1 MTLRATLFP
10 NTGLKQDTDII
21 DFNKTHFR
29 AARVS
34 PVSLKRESRDFIIDA
49 HDVHGGEIPSKS
61 KDLEQNY
68 MTSKV
73 SLAATA
79 AERVQGDN
87 KPVGILS
94 PVRQMGGEGTPVKG
108 KPLSADTMDNPQMAV
123 NNNPKDGGADDSVKG
138 VVPGVLG
145 TASIELSSE
154 GKWRNI
160 RKTPANPHT
169 QANCLRQILLLQLD
183 LIEQQQQQL
192 QSKDKEIDELKA
204 DKETLLARIE
214 RMERRLQLT
223 RKDVPRDKR
232 LFQPLEPWTPDK
244 EDMWDLDVEESPQ
257 PNPATP
263 LPFSRGGKGQKRK
276 SCFGDP
282 KVQKSRGKSAKLSP
296 QKPELQPGSPNQREL
311 RSKETP
317 ESAVPMRSG
326 AERDIMLPC
335 KEEPE
340 LNCQMED
347 LPFMSTTEMY
357 LCCWNQ
363 PPLSPLRETS
373 PKKEEEVAI
382 PSWRENHIEPLEDE
396 DSCNPAEPLDDSVF
410 LKRHMKL
417 ELDEKRRK
425 RWDIQRIREQRM
437 FQRLQQRMNRKKV
450 VTETEPELSS
460 FYPDTEDVETI
471 VITPF
476 LPVVAF
482 GRPLPKMSQSNFE
495 LPWLDDRSRCRI
507 EVPKKH
513 TPHRTCRK

>member
-1 MTLRATLFP
+1 MTLRATLFS
-10 NTGLKQDTDII
+10 NTGFKQDPDTAEFD
-21 DFNKTHFR
+21 KTQLG
-29 AARVS
+29 ATTVS
-34 PVSLKRESRDFIIDA
+34 PISLKRESCGFVIDVKNVRGA
-49 HDVHGGEIPSKS
+49 EIPNKS
-61 KDLEQNY
+61 KDVNRNY

-73 SLAATA
+73 SLAATV
-79 AERVQGDN
+79 AELVKGNN
-87 KPVGILS
+87 KTVGILS
-94 PVRQMGGEGTPVKG
+94 PVRLMGGEGTPVKG

-123 NNNPKDGGADDSVKG
+123 NNNSKDGGADDSVKG

-223 RKDVPRDKR
+223 KKDPPRDKR

-244 EDMWDLDVEESPQ
+244 EDMWDLDVEDNPQ

-296 QKPELQPGSPNQREL
+296 QKPDIQPGSPNQREL

-317 ESAVPMRSG
+317 EKTVPMRSG
-326 AERDIMLPC
+326 AERDLMLPC

-340 LNCQMED
+340 LGCQIED

-382 PSWRENHIEPLEDE
+382 PSWRENPIEPLNEDP
-396 DSCNPAEPLDDSVF
+396 SFNPSEPLDDGVF
-410 LKRHMKL
+410 LKRHLKL

-450 VTETEPELSS
+450 VPETEPELSS

-482 GRPLPKMSQSNFE
+482 GRPLPKLSQQNFE

>member
-1 MTLRATLFP
+1 
-10 NTGLKQDTDII
+10 
-21 DFNKTHFR
+21 
-29 AARVS
+29 
-34 PVSLKRESRDFIIDA
+34 
-49 HDVHGGEIPSKS
+49 
-61 KDLEQNY
+61 

-73 SLAATA
+73 PLAATVA
-79 AERVQGDN
+79 DLVQGDS
-87 KPVGILS
+87 KTVGILS

-123 NNNPKDGGADDSVKG
+123 NNNPKDAGADDSVKG

-223 RKDVPRDKR
+223 RKDPPRDKR

-244 EDMWDLDVEESPQ
+244 EDMWDLDAEESPQ
-257 PNPATP
+257 PNTAAQH
-263 LPFSRGGKGQKRK
+263 PFSRGGKGQKRK
-276 SCFGDP
+276 SCFGDA

-296 QKPELQPGSPNQREL
+296 QKPETQPGSPNHREL

-317 ESAVPMRSG
+317 EKTVPMRSG

-340 LNCQMED
+340 LSCQIED

-373 PKKEEEVAI
+373 PKKEEEVASEWTPHVVHDMLI
-382 PSWRENHIEPLEDE
+382 VFPSWRENPIEPLDE
-396 DSCNPAEPLDDSVF
+396 DPSFTPPEVIMIS
-410 LKRHMKL
+410 
-417 ELDEKRRK
+417 
-425 RWDIQRIREQRM
+425 RIREQRM

-450 VTETEPELSS
+450 VPETEPELSS

-482 GRPLPKMSQSNFE
+482 GRPLPKLSQQNFE

>member
-1 MTLRATLFP
+1 MTLRSTLFP
-10 NTGLKQDTDII
+10 HTGFNLDFEKTTTNTTSTGTNTSTSTL
-21 DFNKTHFR
+21 
-29 AARVS
+29 S
-34 PVSLKRESRDFIIDA
+34 PVSLKRETCDFLIDV
-49 HDVHGGEIPSKS
+49 HDVQGVGEIPSRS
-61 KDLEQNY
+61 KDLEQSY
-68 MTSKV
+68 MTSK
-73 SLAATA
+73 
-79 AERVQGDN
+79 AELVQGDN
-87 KPVGILS
+87 NKPAVGVLS

-123 NNNPKDGGADDSVKG
+123 KDAGADDSVKG

-223 RKDVPRDKR
+223 RKDPPRDKR

-244 EDMWDLDVEESPQ
+244 EDMWDLDVEESTQ
-257 PNPATP
+257 ANPATP

-282 KVQKSRGKSAKLSP
+282 KNQKSRGKTAKLSP
-296 QKPELQPGSPNQREL
+296 QKSDIQPGSPNQREL

-317 ESAVPMRSG
+317 EKTVPMRSG

-340 LNCQMED
+340 PGCQIED

-382 PSWRENHIEPLEDE
+382 PSWRENHIEPLDE
-396 DSCNPAEPLDDSVF
+396 EPSFNPSEPLDDSVF
-410 LKRHMKL
+410 LKRHSKL

-450 VTETEPELSS
+450 VAETEPELSS

-482 GRPLPKMSQSNFE
+482 GRPLPKLSQQNFE

>member
-1 MTLRATLFP
+1 MTLRSTLFP
-10 NTGLKQDTDII
+10 HTGFKRSADAI
-21 DFNKTHFR
+21 DFDKRHIGVAT
-29 AARVS
+29 VS
-34 PVSLKRESRDFIIDA
+34 PVSLKRESRDFVIDVQ
-49 HDVHGGEIPSKS
+49 DLHGGEIPSKS
-61 KDLEQNY
+61 KDLDQIY

-73 SLAATA
+73 ALTGTV
-79 AERVQGDN
+79 AEVVKGDN
-87 KPVGILS
+87 KKVGILS
-94 PVRQMGGEGTPVKG
+94 PVRPMGGEGTPVKG
-108 KPLSADTMDNPQMAV
+108 KPLSVDNMDNPQMAV
-123 NNNPKDGGADDSVKG
+123 NNNPKDAGADDSAKG

-223 RKDVPRDKR
+223 RKDPPRDKR

-244 EDMWDLDVEESPQ
+244 EDMWDLDLEESPQ
-257 PNPATP
+257 PNSATP

-276 SCFGDP
+276 CGFGDA
-282 KVQKSRGKSAKLSP
+282 KFQKSRGKSAKLSP
-296 QKPELQPGSPNQREL
+296 EKPDIQPGSPIQREL

-317 ESAVPMRSG
+317 EKTVPMRSG
-326 AERDIMLPC
+326 AERDILLPC

-340 LNCQMED
+340 LSCQMED

-382 PSWRENHIEPLEDE
+382 PSWRENHIEPLDE
-396 DSCNPAEPLDDSVF
+396 VSSDNPPEPLDDSVF
-410 LKRHMKL
+410 LKRHLKL

-450 VTETEPELSS
+450 VQETEPELSS
-460 FYPDTEDVETI
+460 FYPDTEDVEAI

-482 GRPLPKMSQSNFE
+482 GRPLPKLTQQNFE

>member
-1 MTLRATLFP
+1 MGAAPACYMESSCGFKH
-10 NTGLKQDTDII
+10 NADGLECETR
-21 DFNKTHFR
+21 NVGTST
-29 AARVS
+29 VT
-34 PVSLKRESRDFIIDA
+34 PVILKRECCDFVI
-49 HDVHGGEIPSKS
+49 DVHGAQGGAIPNQ
-61 KDLEQNY
+61 DVDQNY

-73 SLAATA
+73 AIAGTI
-79 AERVQGDN
+79 AEAVQGN
-87 KPVGILS
+87 HTSGGVLS

-108 KPLSADTMDNPQMAV
+108 KPLSVDNMDNP
-123 NNNPKDGGADDSVKG
+123 KDAGADDGAKG
-138 VVPGVLG
+138 VVQGVLG
-145 TASIELSSE
+145 SASIEVSSE

-160 RKTPANPHT
+160 RKSPSNPQA

-223 RKDVPRDKR
+223 RKDGPRDKR

-244 EDMWDLDVEESPQ
+244 EDIWDLDVEETPQ
-257 PNPATP
+257 PNPPTQ
-263 LPFSRGGKGQKRK
+263 LNYRCNRGQKRK
-276 SCFGDP
+276 SCFGDL
-282 KVQKSRGKSAKLSP
+282 K
-296 QKPELQPGSPNQREL
+296 REL

-317 ESAVPMRSG
+317 EKMFRCGTENDMVQ
-326 AERDIMLPC
+326 C
-335 KEEPE
+335 KEDPE
-340 LNCQMED
+340 LSCEMED

-373 PKKEEEVAI
+373 PKKEEEVASESTPHVVHDMLI
-382 PSWRENHIEPLEDE
+382 IFPSWRENHIEPLEE
-396 DSCNPAEPLDDSVF
+396 DPSFIPPEVLDDNTF
-410 LKRHMKL
+410 LKRHSKL

-437 FQRLQQRMNRKKV
+437 FHRLQQRMNKKKV
-450 VTETEPELSS
+450 QESEPELSS
-460 FYPDTEDVETI
+460 FYPETEDVEAI

-482 GRPLPKMSQSNFE
+482 GRPLPKLAQQHFE
-495 LPWLDDRSRCRI
+495 LPWLDDKSRCRI
-507 EVPKKH
+507 EVPKKQ